1 MLNSFF
7 RKQQHILMFMDIR
20 LLLNSFPNRD
30 VPIEWLWLKA
40 DDFVLHMPWI
50 LHLCRISPAT
60 SLQPDVGGE
69 HYSCPVLVLF
79 LSGKSCPVSVR
90 CPRTNMSGFCSYF
103 WKSCP
108 LSGRTRTRKNCPYFR
123 YPCPPGSNYKLLNSE
138 SMIKSRKV
146 HGLMMKPNKQ
156 SCFCFPNRKVKTIV
170 RISLGTQPYLMSC
183 GIWMI
188 WNTNQAFIQVRDGRT
203 RTCIKRT
210 LVFVHVRPNIKE
222 HKYGIFKDYWIQ
234 TNT

>member
-90 CPRTNMSGFCSYF
+90 PDSVCLDSVRCPIFLKNAVLSLSVRIFAVSILSGVRILE
-103 WKSCP
+103 KSCP
-108 LSGRTRTRKNCPYFR
+108 LSVCLSRRTWTR
-123 YPCPPGSNYKLLNSE
+123 
-138 SMIKSRKV
+138 
-146 HGLMMKPNKQ
+146 Q
-156 SCFCFPNRKVKTIV
+156 SCPDFHCQRLDET
-170 RISLGTQPYLMSC
+170 G
-183 GIWMI
+183 
-188 WNTNQAFIQVRDGRT
+188 
-203 RTCIKRT
+203 
-210 LVFVHVRPNIKE
+210 
-222 HKYGIFKDYWIQ
+222 
-234 TNT
+234 